1 MEVPG
6 KLRIAFLPASQ
17 KSGLVQVDDK
27 VASFD
32 NGIRVD
38 FRPSVN
44 PLLLLHSDVY
54 VRPCSRGHAGTRFA
68 DVDQE

>member
-1 MEVPG
+1 MSFLQNNTAYHHDGQEQSPSWYEHIEIPG
-6 KLRIAFLPASQ
+6 RLRIAFLPAAQ
-17 KSGLVQVDDK
+17 KSGLFQIDDR

-44 PLLLLHSDVY
+44 GC
-54 VRPCSRGHAGTRFA
+54 CS
-68 DVDQE
+68 